1 LRTETTVV
9 FLALAIA
16 LGVAGGIAMSSSV
29 PGILVGVA
37 IAAALVPP
45 SAVAGIGLSL
55 WDLDIFTNSLLLTIQ
70 NVIGLILGMMSVF
83 FVKRITPRKY
93 HEKEKG
99 KQYIII
105 TISIFIALSVIVGII
120 SF

>member
-1 LRTETTVV
+1 
-9 FLALAIA
+9 
-16 LGVAGGIAMSSSV
+16 MSSNV

-55 WDLDIFTNSLLLTIQ
+55 WELDIFINSILLTIQ
-70 NVIGLILGMMSVF
+70 NVIGLILGMITVF
-83 FVKRITPRKY
+83 FVKKITSRKY
-93 HEKEKG
+93 HQKEKG
-99 KQYIII
+99 KRYMIV
-105 TISIFIALSVIVGII
+105 TISIFITLCIVVGII